1 MKEKEMPSLNTRTR
15 LANIRTTTNWCPVSL
30 WKTLHKDLE
39 HHIEKLQMNRREDAK
54 FCHHGVPAFL
64 LRKNK
69 MRMPKMKS
77 LMSKQ
82 DVEFIDYYERL

>member
-1 MKEKEMPSLNTRTR
+1 MFVKEKEIPSHNTRTR
-15 LANIRTTTNWCPVSL
+15 LAIIGTTTNWCPVSL

-39 HHIEKLQMNRREDAK
+39 RHVENPQTSGQVDAK
-54 FCHHGVPAFL
+54 FCHQGVPAFL
-64 LRKNK
+64 LWKNK

-82 DVEFIDYYERL
+82 DVEFID